1 MFDFEHNIVKYHL
14 KQNIDLYQPVI
25 NDVKRANSR
34 KFSVTHKSLRIKF
47 LSNEFEHDLSVIRF
61 LSILPAWAFE
71 GSLLRKVAGL
81 VARFRYEGFGRI
93 PGNPEGTFLD
103 YDQYLGTG

>member
-1 MFDFEHNIVKYHL
+1 M
-14 KQNIDLYQPVI
+14 I

-47 LSNEFEHDLSVIRF
+47 LSNEFEDDLSVTRF
-61 LSILPAWAFE
+61 LSTLPAWAFE
-71 GSLLRKVAGL
+71 GSLLHKVAGL

-93 PGNPEGTFLD
+93 PGNSEGTFLE